1 MANLTQ
7 TPQTYTPRGLRHVL
21 PIAQWLPAYNPSW
34 LGPELLAAV
43 TLSAFA
49 IPEGMAYATLAGLPP
64 QVGLYAGLLAPLA
77 YALFGTS
84 RQLAVGPTSALSILV
99 AAGLAGLTGETDPA
113 RYAALAALMALLVGA
128 IAIAAWVFRLGFLVN
143 FISESVLTGF
153 SAGAAIYIA
162 STQLGKLLGIHGARG
177 EFFERI
183 AYLSARLGETHL
195 PSLLLG
201 LAGVAVLLLAE
212 EWLPKL
218 PAALLVVLLSIALIS
233 FTGLGDLGIEIT
245 GEIPRGLP
253 QFALPSVSLADVSA
267 LLPGALAVFLLAYV
281 EGMGMVRTFAKRH
294 SYPIDANQELLALGA
309 TNLLCGLGSAF
320 AVGGSMSRSAVND
333 NSGAQT
339 PLAGAMSSLI
349 LVLVLLFLTGLFTNL
364 PEPILGAVVLVAVKG
379 LFDAKELRRLFGASR
394 SEFRIAMVALFGVL
408 LFGMLEGVL
417 LGVVLSLLVL
427 VARATYPHTAVLGKI
442 PGSDVFSDVARH
454 PENEQIPGVLVYRV
468 DAGLFY
474 ANAPTIEAEV
484 LRLVDNQTPPP
495 GLLVFD
501 LASSPRIDLA
511 AADMLK
517 ELHDDLGNR
526 GTTLTLAHADGQVR
540 DLLRQAGLA
549 ETFGPLGPHQ
559 SIPAVIDQWQRS
571 QPPTPGGLAP

>member
-1 MANLTQ
+1 MATQ
-7 TPQTYTPRGLRHVL
+7 IKAPGDRFPRGLQRYL
-21 PIAQWLPAYNPSW
+21 PIIQWLPAYNTAW

-43 TLSAFA
+43 TLAAFA
-49 IPEGMAYATLAGLPP
+49 IPEGMAYASLAGLAP

-77 YALFGTS
+77 YVLFGTS
-84 RQLAVGPTSALSILV
+84 RQLSIGPTSALSILV
-99 AAGLAGLTGETDPA
+99 AAGLAGLAIETDPA
-113 RYAALAALMALLVGA
+113 RYATLAALLALLVGV

-162 STQLGKLLGIHGARG
+162 STQLGKLLGIHGASG

-183 AYLSARLGETHL
+183 AYLTARLGETHL

-201 LAGVAVLLLAE
+201 LAGIAVLLLAE
-212 EWLPKL
+212 EHFPKL
-218 PAALLVVLLSIALIS
+218 PVALVVVLLSIALIS
-233 FTGLGDLGIEIT
+233 FTGLGSLGIEIT

-253 QFALPSVSLADVSA
+253 AFALPSATLPDVTA

-281 EGMGMVRTFAKRH
+281 ESMSMVRTFAKKH

-309 TNLLCGLGSAF
+309 SNLLCGLGSAF
-320 AVGGSMSRSAVND
+320 PVGGSMSRSAVND

-349 LVLVLLFLTGLFTNL
+349 LVMVLLFLTGLFTNL

-379 LFDAKELRRLFGASR
+379 LFDAKALRRLFEASR
-394 SEFRIAMVALFGVL
+394 SEFWIAMAALFGVL

-442 PGSDVFSDVARH
+442 PGSEYFSDVARH
-454 PENEQIPGVLVYRV
+454 PGNEQIPGVLVYRV

-474 ANAPTIEAEV
+474 ANAPTVRAEV
-484 LRLVDNQTPPP
+484 LRLVTNHTPPP
-495 GLLVFD
+495 DLLVFD
-501 LASSPRIDLA
+501 LASSPMIDLA
-511 AADMLK
+511 AADMLYEIK
-517 ELHDDLGNR
+517 AELATQ
-526 GTTLTLAHADGQVR
+526 GTTLQLAHANSQVR
-540 DLLRQAGLA
+540 DLLRSAGLA
-549 ETFGPLGPHQ
+549 DTFGPLTPSQ
-559 SIPAVIDQWQRS
+559 TVPAIITQWQQS
-571 QPPTPGGLAP
+571 QPPALGGPGL